1 MPSAASLTSR
11 AEPRLRVHRILVCL
25 DRSHLSEVCLPYAI
39 AIAKTFDS
47 ELTLIH
53 VMQPHHEHRG
63 PQLTDA
69 LGWEIARQEARA
81 YLEHHQQE
89 TARTLGRSVEAR
101 LEQGHPAERIV
112 GVARELG
119 ADLTVLGSHGDGGV
133 TEWNLGSTVQQ
144 VLAVI
149 RNSVLIAHA
158 SSSAPTVVIPKRILV
173 PLDGS
178 LRTEAVL
185 PTTARIA
192 STFGAELLLVHVVQE
207 PIASAVLCTDED
219 MELARRLAAHLVA
232 RAERYL
238 EGIRDRLAHEVPS
251 VRTLVLRHPNER
263 QCLLELS
270 QQERVDLFV
279 VSAHGAGCDPA
290 RIFGSVT
297 AHLVTHSVLPVLVLQ
312 DLPPDLLPWSHDLSE
327 QLSPP
332 LRARFAPEAV

>member
-1 MPSAASLTSR
+1 MSVAVSSSVR
-11 AEPRLRVHRILVCL
+11 EPKLRVRHILVCL
-25 DRSHLSEVCLPYAI
+25 DRSPLSEVCLPYAI
-39 AIAKTFDS
+39 SIAKTFGS
-47 ELTLIH
+47 ELTLMY
-53 VMQPHHEHRG
+53 VMQQHHEHPG
-63 PQLTDA
+63 PHVTDT

-81 YLEHHQQE
+81 YLEQHEQE
-89 TARTLGRSVEAR
+89 TSRAIGRAVATR

-112 GVARELG
+112 GVAREIH
-119 ADLTVLGSHGDGGV
+119 ADLTVLGSHGEGGI

-149 RNSVLIAHA
+149 RGSVLIAHA
-158 SSSAPTVVIPKRILV
+158 SSSAPTVVVPKRILV

-207 PIASAVLCTDED
+207 PIASSVLCADED
-219 MELARRLAAHLVA
+219 LELAKQLAARLAS
-232 RAERYL
+232 RAEHYL

-251 VRTLVLRHPNER
+251 VRALVVRHPNER

-270 QQERVDLFV
+270 QREQVDLFV
-279 VSAHGAGCDPA
+279 LSAHGAACDPA
-290 RIFGSVT
+290 RTFGSVT

-312 DLPPDLLPWSHDLSE
+312 DLPRELLDWPHDIGE
-327 QLSPP
+327 QLAPP
-332 LRARFAPEAV
+332 LRASFPPEAV